1 MKKYFVLL
9 AMFAATPFSF
19 GGETA
24 VTVSFGKDGAFEKSF
39 PNENSEND
47 ARAIYEALD
56 GRNGN
61 SPIKVDGKNFGFE
74 ADIESFWIGFEM
86 SSHDVQISKSNNQ
99 NGSDVAFSGPA
110 ADTLFAALKVTPMQ
124 TTGATMKRVG
134 NLTCGRAV
142 TARPVVKCTIT
153 GATVLK
159 VPM

>member
-1 MKKYFVLL
+1 MKKYFLML
-9 AMFAATPFSF
+9 AMLAAAPFAF

-24 VTVSFGKDGAFEKSF
+24 VTIAFGKDGAFEKSF
-39 PNENSEND
+39 PNANSESD

-56 GRNGN
+56 GRTGN

-74 ADIESFWIGFEM
+74 ATVESFWMGFEM
-86 SSHDVQISKSNNQ
+86 GSHDVQISKSNNQ

-110 ADTLFAALKVTPMQ
+110 AETLFAALKLKPLQ

-142 TARPVVKCTIT
+142 TAKPVVKCTIT